1 MISIIHFHPIRQKS
15 QDKPDIFA
23 NILNTIKWDLHYPM
37 VRPISK
43 TAYLSGRWGWPPQ
56 RDTTKGWTSKWKL
69 HHQKVKLWE
78 MCPPQHNRFL
88 LSPFTTEE
96 ESRKRDGICVYPK
109 IKIKKIQSSGK
120 RLKEAFNPKVQSK
133 VPRKIFYCGFCLVFY
148 FSLNITCGGRSIDS
162 I

>member
-78 MCPPQHNRFL
+78 TCRPQHNRFL

-96 ESRKRDGICVYPK
+96 ESRKRDGDMFTRK
-109 IKIKKIQSSGK
+109 LKFQSSGK
-120 RLKEAFNPKVQSK
+120 GWKRLSTQGEKRGSSLFSVWKVQGRCK
-133 VPRKIFYCGFCLVFY
+133 GKYFIVVCLVFY
-148 FSLNITCGGRSIDS
+148 FFFGT
-162 I
+162 